1 MDFLRG
7 LQSPEQ
13 AERVASAQRGR
24 HPIVSNGHSQ
34 QFSMHI
40 ATARRLEGESLLPF
54 IRGGG
59 GPCTAPA
66 NINVKAVIRR
76 SVVKNDGTGV
86 YMIRL

>member
-1 MDFLRG
+1 MDLLRG

-13 AERVASAQRGR
+13 AERVASAQGGR

-40 ATARRLEGESLLPF
+40 ATARRLEGEPLLPF
-54 IRGGG
+54 IVQKGGG
-59 GPCTAPA
+59 GACTAPA

-76 SVVKNDGTGV
+76 SVVNGT
-86 YMIRL
+86 